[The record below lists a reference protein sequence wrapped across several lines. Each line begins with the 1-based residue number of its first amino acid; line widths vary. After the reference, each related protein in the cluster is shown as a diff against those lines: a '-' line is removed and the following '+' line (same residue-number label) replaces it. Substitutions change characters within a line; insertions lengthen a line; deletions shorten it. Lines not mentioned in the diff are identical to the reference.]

1 MDYAFQHQL
10 AGHDGTVVIG
20 ATYWCP
26 HEEGSLALGA
36 HLITP
41 RLGYWHHGIYVGDG
55 KVVHYAGLSR
65 TCHRG
70 PVEEITVDRFT
81 AGRPL
86 LVRQDRQHKFSCQD
100 AVQRARSRVG
110 ESQYRILTNNCEHFC
125 NWCLNNEHRSD
136 QADRL
141 LAWRGALSR
150 MVLRAVGALLAPTG
164 HFSRPGSYPV
174 GTLQAAITTSA
185 YSGTDAAALHA

>member
-1 MDYAFQHQL
+1 MDNAFQHQI

-20 ATYWCP
+20 ATYWRP
-26 HEEGSLALGA
+26 HGEGSLALGA

-41 RLGYWHHGIYVGDG
+41 RLGYWHHGIYVGNG

-65 TCHRG
+65 TFHRG

-86 LVRQDRQHKFSCQD
+86 LVRQDCQHKFSCQD
-100 AVQRARSRVG
+100 AVQRARSRIG
-110 ESQYRILTNNCEHFC
+110 ESEYRILTNNCEHFC
-125 NWCLNNEHRSD
+125 NWCLNNEHRSA

-141 LAWRGALSR
+141 LAWRGAL
-150 MVLRAVGALLAPTG
+150 LRVALHAFGALSGPTG
-164 HFSRPGSYPV
+164 RFSRPGSYPA
-174 GTLQAAITTSA
+174 GALQAAIATSA
-185 YSGTDAAALHA
+185 YSEADAAALHA

>member
-1 MDYAFQHQL
+1 MDYALQHPL
-10 AGHDGTVVIG
+10 VGHDSTVVIG
-20 ATYWCP
+20 STYWRP
-26 HEEGSLALGA
+26 HEEGSLSLGA
-36 HLITP
+36 HIITP

-65 TCHRG
+65 AFHRG

-86 LVRQDRQHKFSCQD
+86 LVRQDCQHKFSCQV

-110 ESQYRILTNNCEHFC
+110 ESKYRILTNNCEHFC
-125 NWCLNNEHRSD
+125 NWCLNNEHHSD

-150 MVLRAVGALLAPTG
+150 MVLRAVGALLDPTG
-164 HFSRPGSYPV
+164 HLSHPALYQAGA
-174 GTLQAAITTSA
+174 LQTAIATPA
-185 YSGTDAAALHA
+185 YSEADAAALHA

>member
-136 QADRL
+136 QADSL
-141 LAWRGALSR
+141 LAWRGAMTR
-150 MVLRAVGALLAPTG
+150 MVLRVVGALLGPTG
-164 HFSRPGSYPV
+164 HFSYPGSRPA
-174 GTLQAAITTSA
+174 GALQAAITTSA
-185 YSGTDAAALHA
+185 YSRADAAALRA

>member
-1 MDYAFQHQL
+1 MDHAFQHQL
-10 AGHDGTVVIG
+10 AGQDGTVVIG
-20 ATYWCP
+20 ATYWRP
-26 HEEGSLALGA
+26 HGGGALALGA

-65 TCHRG
+65 TFHRG
-70 PVEEITVDRFT
+70 PVEEVTVDRFT

-86 LVRQDRQHKFSCQD
+86 LVRQDCQHKFSCQD

-150 MVLRAVGALLAPTG
+150 MVLRAVGALLGPTG

-185 YSGTDAAALHA
+185 YSRADAAALRA